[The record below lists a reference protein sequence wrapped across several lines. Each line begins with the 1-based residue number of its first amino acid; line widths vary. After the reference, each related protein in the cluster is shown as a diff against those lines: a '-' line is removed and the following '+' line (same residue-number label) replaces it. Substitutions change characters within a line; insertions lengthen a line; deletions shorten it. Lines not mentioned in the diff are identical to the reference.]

1 MLTGRPPFRA
11 AIGAVGALTGLAENR
26 VAFVARDDVAAAAAG
41 ILATEGHDG
50 AIYNATGPERLSG
63 AERAALVAE
72 VTGKPMAFVAGLT
85 ELGAGVL
92 LILGLLT
99 PLASAGVIG
108 TLLVA
113 GSVHAG
119 KGLWAVNGGYELPLV
134 YALLGAVLA
143 LTGPGAYSLDALIG
157 LQPSL
162 VWGAGAIVLGLVAG
176 GVVVARA
183 KSVLK
188 ADAQAA

>member
-1 MLTGRPPFRA
+1 MDLGLLLLRLVIGGLLVGHGAQKLFGAFGGHGLEGTGGFFASIGFRP
-11 AIGAVGALTGLAENR
+11 
-26 VAFVARDDVAAAAAG
+26 
-41 ILATEGHDG
+41 
-50 AIYNATGPERLSG
+50 
-63 AERAALVAE
+63 
-72 VTGKPMAFVAGLT
+72 GKPMAFVAGLT

-143 LTGPGAYSLDALIG
+143 LTGPGAYSLDALSG

>member
-1 MLTGRPPFRA
+1 MDLGLLLLRLVIGGLLVGHGAQKLFGAFGGHGLEGTGGFFASIGFRP
-11 AIGAVGALTGLAENR
+11 
-26 VAFVARDDVAAAAAG
+26 
-41 ILATEGHDG
+41 
-50 AIYNATGPERLSG
+50 
-63 AERAALVAE
+63 
-72 VTGKPMAFVAGLT
+72 GKPMAFVAGLT

-143 LTGPGAYSLDALIG
+143 LTGPGAYSVDALIG

-162 VWGAGAIVLGLVAG
+162 VWGAGAIVLGLLAAVFTAVALWG
-176 GVVVARA
+176 G
-183 KSVLK
+183 
-188 ADAQAA
+188 

>member
-1 MLTGRPPFRA
+1 MDLGLLLLRLVIGGLLVGHGAQKLFGAFGGHGLEGTGGFFASIGFRP
-11 AIGAVGALTGLAENR
+11 
-26 VAFVARDDVAAAAAG
+26 
-41 ILATEGHDG
+41 
-50 AIYNATGPERLSG
+50 
-63 AERAALVAE
+63 
-72 VTGKPMAFVAGLT
+72 GKPMAFVAGLT

>member
-1 MLTGRPPFRA
+1 MDLGLLLLRLVIGGLLVGHGAQKLFGAFGGHGLEGTGGFFASIGFRP
-11 AIGAVGALTGLAENR
+11 
-26 VAFVARDDVAAAAAG
+26 
-41 ILATEGHDG
+41 
-50 AIYNATGPERLSG
+50 
-63 AERAALVAE
+63 
-72 VTGKPMAFVAGLT
+72 GKPMAFVAGLT

-143 LTGPGAYSLDALIG
+143 LTGPGAYSVDALIG

>member
-1 MLTGRPPFRA
+1 MDLGLLLLRL
-11 AIGAVGALTGLAENR
+11 AIGGLLVGHGAQKLFGAFGGHGLEGTGGFFASIGFR
-26 VAFVARDDVAAAAAG
+26 
-41 ILATEGHDG
+41 
-50 AIYNATGPERLSG
+50 P
-63 AERAALVAE
+63 
-72 VTGKPMAFVAGLT
+72 GKPMAFVAGLT

-162 VWGAGAIVLGLVAG
+162 AWGAGAIVLGLVAG
-176 GVVVARA
+176 GAVVARA